1 MTTATLEPGDFI
13 TPTVRLVRPLAEGG
27 MGRVWVA
34 EHLGLHT
41 QVVVKLMAHEMA
53 ERPDGAER
61 FAREAAACAAIKSPH
76 VVQVFDHGRTADGV
90 PYIVMELLE
99 GKDLAAHL
107 AAHGRMDPADVLAL
121 VVQVGRALSKAHK
134 AGIIHRD
141 IKPEN
146 IFLCDAEDGQILVKL
161 LDFGTA
167 KCDGFSS
174 TRTTVPGQIMGTPH
188 YMSPEQTIGSELDE
202 RSDIWSLGVVV
213 FESLTGKKPFDGP
226 SLGAITMAIH
236 GPLPSLVEHVTGLPP
251 ALDEWFARACAQRP
265 EDRFGSVR
273 EATDAFAVALTGAAP
288 VEQPTESVFLS
299 VRTVVDASQKGASSP
314 VPPLT
319 RPVQPLMATLP
330 ERGSERRPTV
340 IAFGLVVGA
349 AAIAMGA
356 ILFGRTEPQ
365 EPPADQRPAQAAE
378 APTAEP
384 APPPASAPP
393 ATDDA
398 KQKAAKAPTAA
409 RPAAPHAAGNARRA
423 AAPASPKPPSRT
435 AHEAQPK
442 ASKTTRGATPPAP
455 SAGNEDDDLERLRKA
470 SAKHAEPAAPPPA
483 PPAPPASLP
492 PASEGKAPAPAPKAE
507 PEGNNAVPAPKAE
520 GNDVA
525 PPPLP
530 AAQ

>member
-1 MTTATLEPGDFI
+1 MTTAALEPGDFI

-41 QVVVKLMAHEMA
+41 QVVVKLMAQEMA

-107 AAHGRMDPADVLAL
+107 AAHGRMAPADVLAL

-146 IFLCDAEDGQILVKL
+146 IFLCDVEDGQIFVKL

-167 KCDGFSS
+167 KCDGPST

-213 FESLTGKKPFDGP
+213 FEALTGKKPFDGP

-236 GPLPSLVEHVTGLPP
+236 GPLPSLVAHGPALPP

-288 VEQPTESVFLS
+288 VEQPTESVFFPL
-299 VRTVVDASQKGASSP
+299 RTVVDASRKGGSSP

-319 RPVQPLMATLP
+319 RPIRPLMATLP
-330 ERGSERRPTV
+330 ARGAERRPTM
-340 IAFGLVVGA
+340 IAFGVVVGA

-356 ILFGRTEPQ
+356 ILFGRSEPSKPPLDD
-365 EPPADQRPAQAAE
+365 PPARVAE
-378 APTAEP
+378 APPAEP
-384 APPPASAPP
+384 APSPSSAQPVTGETTREAAEAAPP
-393 ATDDA
+393 
-398 KQKAAKAPTAA
+398 PS
-409 RPAAPHAAGNARRA
+409 RPAAASTLGAGNARRA
-423 AAPASPKPPSRT
+423 PTPASPKPASRT
-435 AHEAQPK
+435 EHEPQP
-442 ASKTTRGATPPAP
+442 KTTRGAPPPTP

-470 SAKHAEPAAPPPA
+470 SAKHAESAAPPPA
-483 PPAPPASLP
+483 PPAPVPAP
-492 PASEGKAPAPAPKAE
+492 EGNTPAPAPKAG
-507 PEGNNAVPAPKAE
+507 PEGNNAAP
-520 GNDVA
+520 A
-525 PPPLP
+525 PPP